1 MIKAILMDFNGV
13 IIDDEPLHMQAY
25 QEILKGE
32 GIDLS
37 EEDYYASLGMDDRAF
52 VEAAHGRAG
61 REISQIN
68 SQKIIELEAAK
79 WRSLIEREIPLFE
92 GAENFVRKMEK
103 DFALGIVSMARRE
116 QIEFVLERVNL
127 KDCFSIIVSAE
138 DVSNHKPNPEC
149 YRKGFSL
156 LDRAR
161 TNRGGHNPIAQGE
174 CLVIEDAPQGIA
186 AGKSA
191 GLKTL
196 GITNTVD
203 AKSLREAGADAVS
216 KSLSDWMPDS
226 IRRVFV

>member
-32 GIDLS
+32 GIDLT

-52 VEAAHGRAG
+52 VEAAHRRAG
-61 REISQIN
+61 REISEVN
-68 SQKIIELEAAK
+68 SQKIIELEAEK
-79 WRSLIEREIPLFE
+79 WRSLVEREIPLFE

-127 KDCFSIIVSAE
+127 KDCFSIIVSSE

-149 YRKGFSL
+149 YRKGFAL
-156 LDRAR
+156 LDAAR
-161 TNRGGHNPIAQGE
+161 TRRGHNPISQGE
-174 CLVIEDAPQGIA
+174 CLVVEDAPQGIM

-203 AKSLREAGADAVS
+203 AKSLREAGADVVS

-226 IRRVFV
+226 IRLVFV